1 MVKKLPSSLFQ
12 ATVAG
17 LLFGT
22 ALLVTGCSSL
32 PLGHHFAQRISY
44 EPAPNSAPPVT
55 GKRKYGNPY
64 QIMGKWYYPLRS
76 SEGYR
81 EKGIASWYG
90 DEFHRKPTANG
101 ETYNMYAYTAAH
113 TTLPLPTWVRVTN
126 LENSRSIMVRVND
139 RGPFVRGR
147 LIDMSYAGAKALGF
161 AEQGTVPV
169 LVEAMPTDGSPLR
182 PTMVAARDA
191 EQPTRSRVIE
201 GSFTRRVASEDDK
214 DAATTPIPNLKKPTQ
229 PQVEE
234 EIIQQTPEVGTRV
247 TESKATLHVPV
258 YVQTGA
264 FSDRVNAERQKAD
277 LSKIYNEVRIMEV
290 TSNGRLFYRV
300 RVGPLETVDIADQVL
315 ARLIHEGYKE
325 AIIAI
330 D

>member
-1 MVKKLPSSLFQ
+1 MRGFSISLL
-12 ATVAG
+12 VGAG
-17 LLFGT
+17 LI
-22 ALLVTGCSSL
+22 VSGCSSL
-32 PLGHHFAQRISY
+32 PLGQHFAKQAAY
-44 EPAPNSAPPVT
+44 TPAPTAAPPVT
-55 GKRKYGNPY
+55 EKRKIGNPY
-64 QIMGKWYYPLRS
+64 QIMGKWYTPLQS

-90 DEFHRKPTANG
+90 DEFHRKKTANG
-101 ETYNMYAYTAAH
+101 ETYNMYAMTAAH

-126 LENSRSIMVRVND
+126 LENGRNIMVRVND

-147 LIDMSYAGAKALGF
+147 LIDMSFAGAQALGF
-161 AEQGTVPV
+161 AEQGTAPV

-191 EQPTRSRVIE
+191 DQPTRSRVIE
-201 GSFTRRVASEDDK
+201 GSFTRRVTEKPIDAQEPAAINSEELNK
-214 DAATTPIPNLKKPTQ
+214 ISGHAT
-229 PQVEE
+229 V
-234 EIIQQTPEVGTRV
+234 
-247 TESKATLHVPV
+247 HVPM

-264 FSDRVNAERQKAD
+264 FSDRHNAERQKQT
-277 LSKIYNEVRIMEV
+277 LSKLYNNTRIMEV
-290 TSNGRLFYRV
+290 AANGRTFYRV

>member
-1 MVKKLPSSLFQ
+1 MVKIPSSVIQ
-12 ATVAG
+12 ATAAG

-22 ALLVTGCSSL
+22 AIVVSGCSSL

-44 EPAPNSAPPVT
+44 EPAPNSAPPIT

-64 QIMGKWYYPLRS
+64 KIMGKTYYPLRS

-101 ETYNMYAYTAAH
+101 ETYNMYAFTAAH

-161 AEQGTVPV
+161 DQQGTVPV

-182 PTMVAARDA
+182 PTMLAARDA

-201 GSFTRRVASEDDK
+201 GSFTRRVAAEDDK
-214 DAATTPIPNLKKPTQ
+214 DAATTPVPNLRTPSS

-234 EIIQQTPEVGTRV
+234 EMIKATPEVEEVIT
-247 TESKATLHVPV
+247 SDAKTLHVPV

-264 FSDRVNAERQKAD
+264 FSDRVNAERQMAD
-277 LSKIYNEVRIMEV
+277 LNKIYNNVRIMEV
-290 TSNGRLFYRV
+290 NSNGRLFYRV